1 MFLWT
6 TLVVLYIALLISLGM
21 STFRKGH
28 YVLFWVGLVF
38 PVLWIVGALMSP
50 THHAEGT
57 A

>member
-1 MFLWT
+1 VFLWT
-6 TLVVLYIALLISLGM
+6 ALVVLYIALLISLGM